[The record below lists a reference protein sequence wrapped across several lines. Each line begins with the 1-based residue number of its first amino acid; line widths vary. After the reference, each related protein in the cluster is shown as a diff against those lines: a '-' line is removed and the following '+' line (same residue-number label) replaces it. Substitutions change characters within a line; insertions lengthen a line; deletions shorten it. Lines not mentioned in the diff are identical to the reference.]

1 MGNPVVHFEIHATN
15 RKELKGFYQDLFG
28 WKIKDNNPLGYGLID
43 TDADKQ
49 GIGGGLFESEH
60 APGVLVYVEV
70 DDPEEYLERIE
81 DMGGEVVVPLTN
93 IPGMVSFAVFQ
104 DPQGNKVGLV
114 KTS

>member
-1 MGNPVVHFEIHATN
+1 M
-15 RKELKGFYQDLFG
+15 
-28 WKIKDNNPLGYGLID
+28 
-43 TDADKQ
+43 
-49 GIGGGLFESEH
+49 
-60 APGVLVYVEV
+60 LVYVEV

-93 IPGMVSFAVFQ
+93 IPGMVSFAIFQ